1 MRRVVAPV
9 TTVNALLGALLAA
22 LTWQGTTAALAPQAG
37 LDASW
42 QAALAMATHHHLHF
56 GTQIVWTY
64 GPLGFLTTQQL
75 YYPIPAILAN
85 LFQFGLAT
93 VTFWVL
99 LSALRRHMTLLPA
112 LGVAYLAGYP
122 IVAIWGGEEVVLP
135 LVFVLTV
142 RVLSRPDD
150 AFSERWAWICFGST
164 AGLMILEKPA
174 VGVAVC
180 ALAAIAVV
188 CFPAGRRRTA
198 GGLTLAA
205 FGVVFAAGWFGTGNG
220 LGNFT
225 AYLRAVREA
234 AAGYSAM
241 AIDPPS
247 GYGNNV
253 MLAALL
259 GVGIIAVSCLYARRL
274 GRRAALGIIGASS
287 LVTWVLFKEGF
298 VRQDNHRLVFF
309 ASIPLII
316 SAFVIGARPAGQPG
330 TARSRSALVVAAMLG
345 SALVA
350 FAVVGAVPSG
360 LLDPPASL
368 RGFGA
373 TFRTLAL
380 PARRH
385 HLVDQARASV
395 RGQYGIPDAM
405 ITRIGRKTVD
415 IDPNEQTVAWAYP
428 DMRWDPLPTIQN
440 YFAYTPALDQ
450 LDVHYIASS
459 HAPQFILRQPR
470 LSIDGRW
477 PVFDAPSTQVA
488 IYCNYREVDS
498 NAAWQLLERTAN
510 RCGARREIDRVR
522 VAFGKSV
529 TVPKADRNHLVVASF
544 DLHLPAWWP
553 LVDAVYKPPQLRVPP
568 GQVPRRQPLRAR
580 DRFGL
585 ACALA
590 AGRAALQPALPAP
603 GDPPVRTDVA
613 RRLARALQ
621 RDDHVLRDSRELSA
635 AHAGRLRSSRARP
648 GASGSRCGPDHP
660 LHGAPHRRAA

>member
-9 TTVNALLGALLAA
+9 TTVNAMLGALLAA
-22 LTWQGTTAALAPQAG
+22 FTWQGTTAALAPQTG

-75 YYPIPAILAN
+75 YYPLTAILAN

-93 VTFWVL
+93 VTFSVL
-99 LSALRRHMTLLPA
+99 LYALRRHMPLVPA

-122 IVAIWGGEEVVLP
+122 IVAIWGGEEVVLA
-135 LVFVLTV
+135 LAFVLTV
-142 RVLSRPDD
+142 HVLSRPDD
-150 AFSERWAWICFGST
+150 ARRVRWPWICFGAA
-164 AGLMILEKPA
+164 AGLMTLEKPA
-174 VGVAVC
+174 VGVVVC

-188 CFPAGRRRTA
+188 CHPAGRRRVA

-205 FGVVFAAGWFGTGNG
+205 FGVLFVAGWFGTGNG
-220 LGNFT
+220 FGNFV

-234 AAGYSAM
+234 ASGYSAM
-241 AIDPPS
+241 AIDPPP

-253 MLAALL
+253 ALAAL
-259 GVGIIAVSCLYARRL
+259 VGIGIIVVAVLYARRL
-274 GRRAALGIIGASS
+274 GRRAALGIVAASS
-287 LVTWVLFKEGF
+287 LVVWVLFKEGF

-316 SAFVIGARPAGQPG
+316 AAFVIGARPGDQPG
-330 TARSRSALVVAAMLG
+330 DQPGSTRSRNSVVVAATLG
-345 SALVA
+345 SAVVA

-360 LLDPPASL
+360 LLDPAASL

-373 TFRTLAL
+373 SFRTLAS

-395 RGQYGIPDAM
+395 RGQYGIPEAM

-428 DMRWDPLPTIQN
+428 DMHWDPLPTIQN
-440 YFAYTPALDQ
+440 YFAYTPELDR
-450 LDVHYIASS
+450 LDVHYITSS

-488 IYCNYREVDS
+488 IYCNYREVGS
-498 NAAWQLLERTAN
+498 NTAWQLLERTHN
-510 RCGARREIDRVR
+510 RCGTRHEIGRVH
-522 VAFGKSV
+522 VAFGQSV
-529 TVPKADRNHLVVASF
+529 TVPAPDRSHLIVASF
-544 DLHLPAWWP
+544 DLHLPLWWP
-553 LVDAVYKPPQLRVPP
+553 LLDAVYKPPQVLLHRGRSPDGNRFVPATASGLLVLSP
-568 GQVPRRQPLRAR
+568 PDALHYNPL
-580 DRFGL
+580 FL
-585 ACALA
+585 
-590 AGRAALQPALPAP
+590 LPAIH
-603 GDPPVRTDVA
+603 RFT
-613 RRLARALQ
+613 
-621 RDDHVLRDSRELSA
+621 
-635 AHAGRLRSSRARP
+635 LRSP
-648 GASGSRCGPDHP
+648 GASHDHYSASITFYEIAV
-660 LHGAPHRRAA
+660 H